1 MNRQK
6 LKIVAALTLLT
17 VIIGFFIYY
26 AHGHPALIQEIRHLN
41 PWLVVVLLLA
51 YGVLSLWLLGIYNA
65 TLRLCGEPLPPS
77 ENLLLGIY
85 SMLANFFLPLQ
96 SGPGVRAT
104 YLKRRHKVGVSA
116 YLLANMVYYGIYAVI
131 SAAFIF
137 SASNYWW
144 LGIPAAIGAG
154 LFSWLVITIAVKRI
168 FKNTSINKLDLSRAN
183 LIRLILMTLGQ
194 VVTIAFIFGIELN
207 SLHLAHDSVRQ
218 VLSYTGTANFA
229 LFVSLTPGAIGFREA
244 FLEFGRSLN
253 HFTTANILAASLIDR
268 SVYLV
273 FLGILFI
280 IMLATHARNRLKI

>member
-6 LKIVAALTLLT
+6 LKIIAALGLLAI
-17 VIIGFFIYY
+17 VIGLFINYV
-26 AHGHPALIQEIRHLN
+26 HGHPAMIQELRHLN
-41 PWLVVVLLLA
+41 PWLIVVLLLA
-51 YGVLSLWLLGIYNA
+51 YGILSLWLLGIYNA
-65 TLRLCGEPLPPS
+65 TLRLCGEPLPAN

-96 SGPGVRAT
+96 SGPGVRAA
-104 YLKRRHKVGVSA
+104 YLKRRHKVSVSA
-116 YLLANMVYYGIYAVI
+116 YLLANMVYYGIYAII

-137 SASNYWW
+137 SASRYWW
-144 LGIPAAIGAG
+144 LGIPAALGAG
-154 LFSWLVITIAVKRI
+154 LFSILVIMFATKKIL
-168 FKNTSINKLDLSRAN
+168 KNTSINNLDLSRAN
-183 LIRLILMTLGQ
+183 LTRLTFMTLGQ
-194 VVTIAFIFGIELN
+194 VATIALIFGIELH
-207 SLHLAHDSVRQ
+207 SLHLAHDSIRQ

-229 LFVSLTPGAIGFREA
+229 LFVALTPGAIGFREA

-273 FLGILFI
+273 FLGILFV